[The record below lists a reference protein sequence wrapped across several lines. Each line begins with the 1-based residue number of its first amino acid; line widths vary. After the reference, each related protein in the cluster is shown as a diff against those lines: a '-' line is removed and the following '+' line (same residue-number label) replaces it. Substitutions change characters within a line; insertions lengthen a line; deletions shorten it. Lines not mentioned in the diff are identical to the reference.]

1 MKTKRGLIIFVIL
14 ALFILNSSYYIVN
27 EGEVAVTKVFSKV
40 KSVVIAGADEE
51 VVLKNLEL
59 NNLSGISIIKE
70 KGIHFKLPIIQSVEK
85 YSAKYLT
92 YISNE
97 ELINTADNRR
107 LKIQMYAQYRVIDP
121 VRFNAVVGNT
131 SEANSRMDEYVYKT
145 VINSANTLSFNEFF
159 YQNKLQDMLR
169 EKKQELNDQ
178 LERKLGIYISVIG
191 INRKTFP
198 ESNIA
203 TIEEKM
209 AKEIE
214 KESAQSI
221 AEGDSEYNQKV
232 AIVDAMK
239 AKVIAKAVEEAAVIK
254 AKADAEAIRTYQE
267 ALKVDV
273 NFYRFIER
281 MKIYKNM
288 KDKKVF
294 LDKNSDLL
302 EYLND
307 TKKVVPSKPIVQP
320 QPTTQV
326 GGQ

>member
-1 MKTKRGLIIFVIL
+1 MKNKGFLIVIVVL
-14 ALFILNSSYYIVN
+14 ALVLLNSSYYIVG
-27 EGEVAVTKVFSKV
+27 EGEVAVSKVFSEV

-51 VVLKNLEL
+51 VVLRNLEA
-59 NNLSGISIIKE
+59 NGLSGVDIITE
-70 KGIHFKLPIIQSVEK
+70 KGMHFKIPFIQSVEK

-121 VRFNAVVGNT
+121 VRFNAVVGNK

-145 VINSANTLSFNEFF
+145 VINSANALGFNEFF
-159 YQNKLQDMLR
+159 YQNKIENILI
-169 EKKQELNDQ
+169 EKKEELNEQ
-178 LERKLGIYISVIG
+178 LESKLGIQISVIG

-232 AIVDAMK
+232 AQVDAQK
-239 AKVIAKAVEEAAVIK
+239 AIVIANAVEEAAVIK
-254 AKADAEAIRTYQE
+254 AEADAEAIRTYQE
-267 ALKVDV
+267 ALKVDLE
-273 NFYRFIER
+273 FYRFIER
-281 MKIYKNM
+281 MKAYKAM
-288 KDKKVF
+288 SGKTVFIDKD
-294 LDKNSDLL
+294 SDYFD
-302 EYLND
+302 YLND
-307 TKKVVPSKPIVQP
+307 IK
-320 QPTTQV
+320 
-326 GGQ
+326 